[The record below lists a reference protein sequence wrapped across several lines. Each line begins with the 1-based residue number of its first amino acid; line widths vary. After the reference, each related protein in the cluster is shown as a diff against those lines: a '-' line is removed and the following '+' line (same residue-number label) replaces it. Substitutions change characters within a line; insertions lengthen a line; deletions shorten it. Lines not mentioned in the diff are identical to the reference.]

1 MTAQEWY
8 EQGNAFRKESKWH
21 EAINCYIQAIELD
34 PDSPAVEAKRMLD
47 DIMAFY
53 CKDMY
58 NPWFFAMQKIRCYIV
73 IWLMLVP
80 TLVLADVGTLYDKAD
95 SLYNAQL

>member
-1 MTAQEWY
+1 MTDEEYYLKGNEARR
-8 EQGNAFRKESKWH
+8 QGLWH
-21 EAINCYIQAIELD
+21 EAINNYIQAIALD

-58 NPWFFAMQKIRCYIV
+58 NP
-73 IWLMLVP
+73 
-80 TLVLADVGTLYDKAD
+80 
-95 SLYNAQL
+95 

>member
-21 EAINCYIQAIELD
+21 EAINCYRQAIELD
-34 PDSPAVEAKRMLD
+34 PQSPAVEAKRMLE

-53 CKDMY
+53 HKDYY
-58 NPWFFAMQKIRCYIV
+58 NP
-73 IWLMLVP
+73 
-80 TLVLADVGTLYDKAD
+80 
-95 SLYNAQL
+95 

>member
-8 EQGNAFRKESKWH
+8 EQGNAFRKESKWKESKWH
-21 EAINCYIQAIELD
+21 EAINCYIQAIALD

-58 NPWFFAMQKIRCYIV
+58 NP
-73 IWLMLVP
+73 
-80 TLVLADVGTLYDKAD
+80 
-95 SLYNAQL
+95 

>member
-1 MTAQEWY
+1 MTAEEYYQKGNEYRKQEL
-8 EQGNAFRKESKWH
+8 WH

-47 DIMAFY
+47 DIMVFY

-58 NPWFFAMQKIRCYIV
+58 NP
-73 IWLMLVP
+73 
-80 TLVLADVGTLYDKAD
+80 
-95 SLYNAQL
+95 

>member
-21 EAINCYIQAIELD
+21 EAINCYIQAIAQAIALD

-58 NPWFFAMQKIRCYIV
+58 NP
-73 IWLMLVP
+73 
-80 TLVLADVGTLYDKAD
+80 
-95 SLYNAQL
+95 

>member
-8 EQGNAFRKESKWH
+8 QLGNEARKHGQWH
-21 EAINCYIQAIELD
+21 DAINAYIQAIALD

-58 NPWFFAMQKIRCYIV
+58 NP
-73 IWLMLVP
+73 
-80 TLVLADVGTLYDKAD
+80 
-95 SLYNAQL
+95 

>member
-1 MTAQEWY
+1 MTAEDY
-8 EQGNAFRKESKWH
+8 YLKGNEARRQGLWH
-21 EAINCYIQAIELD
+21 EAINNYIQAIALD

-58 NPWFFAMQKIRCYIV
+58 NP
-73 IWLMLVP
+73 
-80 TLVLADVGTLYDKAD
+80 
-95 SLYNAQL
+95 

>member
-1 MTAQEWY
+1 MESVEFLETFGTSDQGRAAAAQEWY
-8 EQGNAFRKESKWH
+8 EKGNAFRKESKWH
-21 EAINCYIQAIELD
+21 EAINCYIKAIELD

-58 NPWFFAMQKIRCYIV
+58 NP
-73 IWLMLVP
+73 
-80 TLVLADVGTLYDKAD
+80 
-95 SLYNAQL
+95 

>member
-1 MTAQEWY
+1 MNSEKVAAAEAFYQ
-8 EQGNAFRKESKWH
+8 QGNEARKRGLWH
-21 EAINCYIQAIELD
+21 EAINLYIQAIELD

-58 NPWFFAMQKIRCYIV
+58 NP
-73 IWLMLVP
+73 
-80 TLVLADVGTLYDKAD
+80 
-95 SLYNAQL
+95 